1 MARHNRVG
9 RGTDQCGADYVISYQ
24 PDWLQQVKV
33 TRTLENG
40 RQSTKTLFR
49 NTGGRSVP
57 PGSKVKTRIASRKE
71 SLEFEI
77 DVSDPHGVVK
87 RIVVETDPGED
98 GDGGRDGG
106 RIQFTINDGKRAR
119 KARKPASRKASTP

>member
-1 MARHNRVG
+1 MARHNREG
-9 RGTDQCGADYVISYQ
+9 RGTDQCGADYLISYQ

-49 NTGGRSVP
+49 NTGRKGAP

-87 RIVVETDPGED
+87 RIVVETDPGD
-98 GDGGRDGG
+98 RTDPRC
-106 RIQFTINDGKRAR
+106 IQFTINDGKRQR
-119 KARKPASRKASTP
+119 KLRKPASRQAKTP

>member
-1 MARHNRVG
+1 MARHNREG
-9 RGTDQCGADYVISYQ
+9 RGTDQRGADYVISYQ

-49 NTGGRSVP
+49 NTGNRRLP
-57 PGSKVKTRIASRKE
+57 PGTRVKTRIASRQE

-77 DVSDPHGVVK
+77 DVNDPHGVVK
-87 RIVVETDPGED
+87 RIVVETEPGEPAD
-98 GDGGRDGG
+98 RG
-106 RIQFTINDGKRAR
+106 RIQFTINEGRRAR
-119 KARKPASRKASTP
+119 VARRPASRKATPS